1 MKRRLEDLESKYVDL
16 VHLARA
22 DPDGE
27 DINGHLEAILEKYPA
42 EAQAL
47 ADPANGDWQHG
58 FNSGVLAAVRLIEVY
73 RSSKSPKV
81 IKQAEDDFPQLDT

>member
-1 MKRRLEDLESKYVDL
+1 MKRGLEDLESKYVDL

-27 DINGHLEAILEKYPA
+27 DINGHLEAIRQKYPA

-47 ADPANGDWQHG
+47 ADPAN
-58 FNSGVLAAVRLIEVY
+58 SE
-73 RSSKSPKV
+73 K
-81 IKQAEDDFPQLDT
+81 T